1 MIRAVGRALA
11 IFDAFDKDHLSLTLQ
26 EIGERIGMP
35 KATTFR
41 LVNTL
46 ERAGYLVRRGNLEYC
61 LSLKLVRLAGMVHST
76 LSIRDIARPVMVE
89 VNRRTSETIALN
101 TLAGNERVCI
111 DAIDTPS
118 PLMTIAH
125 PGDHVP
131 LLYGAAGRIL
141 MAYMTD
147 KEIATVLKTSPGG
160 KDINRK
166 ALDRELSRFREQGYA
181 LTRGQRVQG
190 ITAIAVPIFDAQ
202 GLVRNNLLLT
212 GPSVRVDPRDAELV
226 SIMLEAGRDVSNRI
240 GATQPPR
247 TSSVM
252 PSVKTTVN
260 TANAATVRKSAARKP
275 ASPAAAKP
283 RKR

>member
-1 MIRAVGRALA
+1 MIRAVSRALA

-46 ERAGYLVRRGNLEYC
+46 ERAGFLVRRGNLEYC

-89 VNRRTSETIALN
+89 VNRRTSETI
-101 TLAGNERVCI
+101 
-111 DAIDTPS
+111 DTPS

-141 MAYMTD
+141 MAYMDD
-147 KEIATVLKTSPGG
+147 KELSTVLKTSPGG
-160 KDINRK
+160 KSIDRK
-166 ALDRELSRFREQGYA
+166 ALERELARFRQQGYA

-190 ITAIAVPIFDAQ
+190 ITAIAVPIFDVE
-202 GLVRNNLLLT
+202 GRVRNNLLLT
-212 GPSVRVDPRDAELV
+212 GPSVRVDQRDTEFV
-226 SIMLEAGRDVSNRI
+226 DIMLEAGRDVSNRI
-240 GATQPPR
+240 GATAPPR
-247 TSSVM
+247 TAAAIA
-252 PSVKTTVN
+252 PVK
-260 TANAATVRKSAARKP
+260 AATARKP
-275 ASPAAAKP
+275 AVRKAASTGTAKS
-283 RKR
+283 RKI

>member
-1 MIRAVGRALA
+1 MIRAVSRALA
-11 IFDAFDKDHLSLTLQ
+11 IFDAFDKDHLSLTLHQ
-26 EIGERIGMP
+26 IGERIAMP

-46 ERAGYLVRRGNLEYC
+46 ERAGFLVRRGNLEYC

-131 LLYGAAGRIL
+131 LLFGAAGRLL
-141 MAYMTD
+141 MAYMEE
-147 KEIATVLKTSPGG
+147 KELSTVLKTSPGG
-160 KDINRK
+160 KAIDRK
-166 ALDRELSRFREQGYA
+166 ALERELARFRQQGYA

-190 ITAIAVPIFDAQ
+190 ITAIAVPIFDAE
-202 GLVRNNLLLT
+202 GRVRNNLLLT
-212 GPSVRVDPRDAELV
+212 GPSVRVDQRDTEFV
-226 SIMLEAGRDVSNRI
+226 DIMLEAGRDVSNRI
-240 GATQPPR
+240 GASAPAR
-247 TSSVM
+247 TAAVM
-252 PSVKTTVN
+252 TPVK
-260 TANAATVRKSAARKP
+260 AATARKTAARKP
-275 ASPAAAKP
+275 AAAGATRS
-283 RKR
+283 RKA